1 MLHETSVAR
10 HNIFGARLKCFD
22 NRSFIMLNGIVY
34 LLHMAGYNDVTSQAW
49 SIGFYNQSWDWRS
62 IKQAHSRNI
71 INSFLIQ

>member
-1 MLHETSVAR
+1 
-10 HNIFGARLKCFD
+10 
-22 NRSFIMLNGIVY
+22 MLNGIVY

-71 INSFLIQ
+71 INSFMIQ